1 MCNSVKFSLVNI
13 VYLRYTFV
21 MDELLIKYRFQGYP
35 YIVADGKGEFYQLP
49 HVVNKYS
56 RSFRKLNLVLNN
68 GITEG
73 YRINRKFVSIH
84 QLRKVAYIS
93 SEVVATKIDLSKVP
107 F

>member
-1 MCNSVKFSLVNI
+1 
-13 VYLRYTFV
+13 

-49 HVVNKYS
+49 HVVNKYT
-56 RSFRKLNLVLNN
+56 RPFRKLNLILNN

-73 YRINRKFVSIH
+73 YRINRKFISLN

-93 SEVVATKIDLSKVP
+93 SEIVATKIDLSKSP

>member
-1 MCNSVKFSLVNI
+1 MS
-13 VYLRYTFV
+13 YTFIL
-21 MDELLIKYRFQGYP
+21 DRLLIKYRFQGYP

-56 RSFRKLNLVLNN
+56 RLFRKLNLILNN

-73 YRINRKFVSIH
+73 YRINRKFISLN
-84 QLRKVAYIS
+84 QLRKVAHLS
-93 SEVVATKIDLSKVP
+93 SEVVTTKIDLSTPP